1 MGDHFRF
8 LLNRLGERLWVRP
21 LVMCALS
28 IVGVFLTKTADMI
41 DSSLPIPE
49 IAAGSIKTLL
59 SIISSSMLVIATFAV
74 ASMVSAYA
82 SAGNTATPR
91 SFPLIIADDVSQ
103 NALSAFIGAFIFSI
117 VALIAVENSYYEKTG
132 RFALF
137 ALTLVVFA
145 IVIVT
150 FVRWVDRIA
159 RLIAAVQQRRRS
171 PHLGGLPAGPG
182 PYTGRAIHAASIG
195 YVQRVDIGALQR
207 CAEAADL
214 HIVVNAL
221 PGSFATPNRPVAWV
235 AAEPGTSSAIDTTK
249 IAGAFLI
256 GQDRTFDEDPRFG
269 LIVLAEIAGRALSP
283 AVNDPGTAIDI
294 VGTLTRIFAEWLAP
308 DDAAGTTAA
317 PCGRVIVPAIDPA
330 DMFDDAFTT
339 IARDGAGAVEVVIW
353 LLKTLE
359 TLASIGDVGTRDI
372 ARQHARLAL
381 ARAESAL
388 TCSADLERARA
399 AAAFASAG

>member
-159 RLIAAVQQRRRS
+159 RLGRLGMTIDKVEAATIAAVQQRRRS

-308 DDAAGTTAA
+308 DDAAGTTA
-317 PCGRVIVPAIDPA
+317 
-330 DMFDDAFTT
+330 
-339 IARDGAGAVEVVIW
+339 GA
-353 LLKTLE
+353 
-359 TLASIGDVGTRDI
+359 
-372 ARQHARLAL
+372 
-381 ARAESAL
+381 
-388 TCSADLERARA
+388 
-399 AAAFASAG
+399 